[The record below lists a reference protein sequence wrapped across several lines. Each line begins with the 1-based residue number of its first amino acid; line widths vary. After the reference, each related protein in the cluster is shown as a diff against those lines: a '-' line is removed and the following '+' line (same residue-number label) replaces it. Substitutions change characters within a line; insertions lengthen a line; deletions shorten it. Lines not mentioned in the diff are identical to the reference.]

1 MEAVMKIKEGGN
13 TRKKACRFFTLRDHT
28 SMSKADK
35 SALARANFFSAR
47 LSRIAGI
54 RPSCRLPLMS
64 TNFIGDSRQS

>member
-35 SALARANFFSAR
+35 SALARANFLTFCSAQPYR
-47 LSRIAGI
+47 RY
-54 RPSCRLPLMS
+54 PPLMPLAL
-64 TNFIGDSRQS
+64 DVHELYW